1 MNGALKV
8 LEHMDE
14 VSIGAEQIEAA
25 YELAERTRDTYALG
39 WASAARAVVAFAR
52 MDLGQTI
59 VLGDEG
65 AALLRDRPDAA
76 FRELGSAEVW
86 FALHALFLS
95 GRLTEFAQR
104 APACAREAEARGDR
118 YTLSTVRAYN
128 LALHWAVFDRA
139 DDGRREADAAVTD
152 WPEGAW
158 YHQHWAWLRAHC
170 FLDLYEGTGASA
182 AERIRQFRP
191 RLKKAMQLRI
201 RTPRLESNYLEGRGA
216 LEALRQGGS
225 REHERI
231 VRARIAD
238 LQRERNGLSDVY
250 ASLLAAGL
258 AALTAKER
266 TQEAFRAA
274 ENACIEHGMPMHEL
288 ACVQRQALARGDSNR
303 VRLAEERLAA
313 MGVRAPARFM
323 DMLAPSVGAGN

>member
-1 MNGALKV
+1 
-8 LEHMDE
+8 MDE
-14 VSIGAEQIEAA
+14 VPFGTEQIEAA
-25 YELAERTRDTYALG
+25 YALAERTRDSYALG

-52 MDLGQTI
+52 KDLKQTI
-59 VLGDEG
+59 ELGDEG

-95 GRLTEFAQR
+95 GRLAELARR

-128 LALHWAVFDRA
+128 LALHWAVLDRP
-139 DDGRREADAAVTD
+139 DDGRREADAAIMD
-152 WPEGAW
+152 WPDGAW
-158 YHQHWAWLRAHC
+158 YHQHWAWLRAQC
-170 FLDLYEGTGASA
+170 FLDLYEGTGAKA
-182 AERIRQFRP
+182 AERIREFRP
-191 RLKKAMQLRI
+191 RLAKAMQLRI
-201 RTPRLESNYLEGRGA
+201 RTPRFESNYLEGRGA
-216 LEALRQGGS
+216 LEALRQDGS
-225 REHERI
+225 REHEKI

-258 AALTAKER
+258 TGLTAKER
-266 TQEAFRAA
+266 TLEAFRAA
-274 ENACIEHGMPMHEL
+274 ENKCIEFGMPMHEL
-288 ACVQRQALARGDSNR
+288 ACVQRQATARGDAKKAQA
-303 VRLAEERLAA
+303 AEEKLAA

-323 DMLAPSVGAGN
+323 DMLAPRAGAIR